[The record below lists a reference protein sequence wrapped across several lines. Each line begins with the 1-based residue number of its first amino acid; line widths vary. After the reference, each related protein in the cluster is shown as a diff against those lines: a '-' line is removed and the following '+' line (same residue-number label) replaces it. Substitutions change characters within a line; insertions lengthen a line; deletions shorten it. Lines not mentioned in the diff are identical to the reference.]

1 MSAVPAQPWRTP
13 PPSATVMELL
23 DRAQASLLH
32 ASQAGEVGERYVLA
46 HLAGFEGVDHPVLLG
61 HAPDPLVALDAHF
74 LPISG
79 H

>member
-32 ASQAGEVGERYVLA
+32 ASQAGAVGARRP
-46 HLAGFEGVDHPVLLG
+46 HRAGARPRRGRRPRPASRTG
-61 HAPDPLVALDAHF
+61 
-74 LPISG
+74 G
-79 H
+79 R